1 MAKWKGNPVAGGA
14 SGNVSRETVEKIPA
28 AVATVKV
35 TVEVIAVD
43 GPAGVGKST
52 VARRLAERL
61 GYYFLSSGLIYR
73 CMAWYLTER
82 GWDGSGKPDAAPLES
97 MTLRIGA
104 DGEPIVDGSA
114 VPADLR
120 SERISTLASVV
131 SADPA
136 VRERSNGLQRA
147 IVADIGATGAYPGV
161 ILEGRDIGTVVFP
174 DAPKK
179 FFLTASDE
187 VRAERRYLELK
198 TGDPTVSREAV
209 LEAIRERDHRD
220 RTRDVA
226 PLKAADDAIVVDTSG
241 LDLDGVLEAI
251 LGHFDLGPNDLG
263 PNDPGHRS

>member
-1 MAKWKGNPVAGGA
+1 MEMNPV
-14 SGNVSRETVEKIPA
+14 PA
-28 AVATVKV
+28 AA
-35 TVEVIAVD
+35 VEVIAVD

-61 GYYFLSSGLIYR
+61 EYYFLSSGLIYR
-73 CMAWYLTER
+73 CMAWYLTAR
-82 GWDGSGKPDAAPLES
+82 GWDGAGKPDAVPLES

-104 DGEPIVDGSA
+104 GGEPIVDGSA

-120 SERISTLASVV
+120 SERISALASVV

-136 VRERSNGLQRA
+136 VRERSNGLQRE
-147 IVADIGATGAYPGV
+147 IVADIAATGAYAGV

-187 VRAERRYLELK
+187 VRAERRYRELK
-198 TGDPTVSREAV
+198 AGDPTVSREAV

-220 RTRDVA
+220 RTREVA

-241 LDLDGVLEAI
+241 LDIDGVLETI
-251 LGHFDLGPNDLG
+251 LGHLDLGPN
-263 PNDPGHRS
+263 